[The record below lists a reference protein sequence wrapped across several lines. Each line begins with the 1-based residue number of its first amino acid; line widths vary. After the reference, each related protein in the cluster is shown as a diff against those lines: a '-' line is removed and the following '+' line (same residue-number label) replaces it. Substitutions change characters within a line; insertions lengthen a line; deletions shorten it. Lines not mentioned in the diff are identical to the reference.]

1 MKRIWIIL
9 LLIGLIIPIVLAE
22 NEQTVEPTNTKII
35 IKPDRLMTLEGKAA
49 QIITLNDDQGEIVA
63 TLVDEEGLV
72 YLFTNRGHS
81 ILLNSNGQI
90 VSDAQ
95 TGLTLKTQ
103 QALQSKNGSVYLSD
117 SQKTY
122 AFFKDGRVR
131 YTYETPFIHYA
142 QAYDGTVVLLSQSGH
157 LMATDINGEI
167 LWQITLEGAFSNG
180 LCIGINKTTIAISD
194 GGRFYIVKSTSEM
207 AFEKEK
213 ELNIKQTKF
222 ISLASHEFK
231 TPLSGILPSAGLIEK
246 YNDKLANKKIAK
258 HVATIKMLVIQL
270 NNILDDFL
278 FLENT
283 ESENY
288 TLHLSKF
295 KFCDL
300 VNKLAKDAEAI
311 LKEGQ
316 RIEITPCKSTI
327 EVYQDRKIIDI
338 IIKNVLYNAIKYSSE
353 HSVIWMKIKSND
365 LVEVSIE
372 DQGIG
377 IPTEAM
383 AHIFERFYRAK
394 NALPIQG
401 TGIGLNIAKR
411 YLDKLNGSINVQS
424 AELKGTKVL
433 VKLPIDY
440 KKSETKVY

>member
-1 MKRIWIIL
+1 MFKSDEVFYKICFDSLLEGICIANEEGRIVMINSALEEIFGYNRAEL
-9 LLIGLIIPIVLAE
+9 IGKSIDLLIPQSQHKIHHKHFESYLKFPKKYKKGKGREFFGL
-22 NEQTVEPTNTKII
+22 
-35 IKPDRLMTLEGKAA
+35 
-49 QIITLNDDQGEIVA
+49 
-63 TLVDEEGLV
+63 
-72 YLFTNRGHS
+72 H
-81 ILLNSNGQI
+81 
-90 VSDAQ
+90 
-95 TGLTLKTQ
+95 
-103 QALQSKNGSVYLSD
+103 KNGSILD
-117 SQKTY
+117 
-122 AFFKDGRVR
+122 
-131 YTYETPFIHYA
+131 
-142 QAYDGTVVLLSQSGH
+142 L
-157 LMATDINGEI
+157 EI
-167 LWQITLEGAFSNG
+167 GLNYFEHEGAFYAKALISEISTRKQKELLIKERNRNLEFEVEKQTAQLTLVVSELERSN
-180 LCIGINKTTIAISD
+180 LKLKEEIKDRIIAES
-194 GGRFYIVKSTSEM
+194 RVKM

-231 TPLSGILPSAGLIEK
+231 TPLSGILTSAGLIEK

-383 AHIFERFYRAK
+383 EHIFERFYRAK